1 MAAVEVVGVVVNRL
15 WIGMNRSRGLKVD
28 DLVEEEEEVK
38 LGIVLED

>member
-1 MAAVEVVGVVVNRL
+1 MEVVGVVVNRL